1 MPSATIKPRSSSVS
15 QSLQNLMEAQVVKP
29 VFDLDAISSLWPVDD
44 DPDELLRFIA
54 VERKR
59 RREKENC

>member
-15 QSLQNLMEAQVVKP
+15 QSLQDLMEDQVVKP
-29 VFDLDAISSLWPVDD
+29 VFDLDSISSLWPVDD

-54 VERKR
+54 AERKR